1 MAKFPPDRFDGV
13 PDSLL
18 RVGAH
23 RSGGRRHQG
32 WIVFAW
38 AALAAGVLVAVGVGI
53 LALTNSGNQFD
64 DTSSGGTST
73 ATAGSSSGSSSS
85 SSSSGPSS
93 SSATSTPTP
102 TATAL
107 LDPSKI
113 DSTKTTITI
122 LNATSTAGLAAS
134 AGTTLTNGGWKV
146 GNEGNASSDVSTSI
160 VYYDSSATDNR
171 SIALGIAQ
179 KLGIAAVQESA
190 EFPGATITVVLGSDY
205 TAQ

>member
-1 MAKFPPDRFDGV
+1 MATFPPDRFDGV

-23 RSGGRRHQG
+23 RSGARRHHG

-38 AALAAGVLVAVGVGI
+38 AALACGVLVAVGIGI
-53 LALTNSGNQFD
+53 LAVTNNGNQFD
-64 DTSSGGTST
+64 DSSSGGAATSR
-73 ATAGSSSGSSSS
+73 SSSGASPSGSSTPSSS
-85 SSSSGPSS
+85 SS

-146 GNEGNASSDVSTSI
+146 GNEGNASSDVSSSI
-160 VYYDSSATDNR
+160 VYYDASATDNR

-179 KLGIAAVQESA
+179 KLGIATVQESA
-190 EFPGATITVVLGSDY
+190 GFPGATITVVLGSDY